1 MSKPTEPWDL
11 AEAFV
16 AALEMGDVDGVA
28 ECCSPDAWVA
38 EVDSPARLARDVT
51 ERGLKVETGDVD
63 SDGERAV
70 AEILVR
76 HPSRPDRPRTVRLLL
91 VHDGTGWEIDGL
103 SLGDLHADAFLAG
116 KLSARPIPAVVPE
129 EGALDGLSRDN
140 RVGRRFALRQAQV
153 AAAGGTIRVVSARAF
168 TKIDRAELVVRTELP
183 DHVSTDAWLYVDLLD
198 GTVLAEDSHPS
209 WGSFFAARA
218 DEVDDAEAVP
228 EPPDFE

>member
-1 MSKPTEPWDL
+1 MSKPAEPWDL
-11 AEAFV
+11 VDAFV
-16 AALEMGDVDGVA
+16 SALEIGDLDGVA
-28 ECCSPDAWVA
+28 ECCSADAWLA
-38 EVDSPARLARDVT
+38 EADSPARLAHQVT

-91 VHDGTGWEIDGL
+91 IHEGSGWEIDGL

-116 KLSARPIPAVVPE
+116 KLPARPVPVAAPT
-129 EGALDGLSRDN
+129 EGALDGLGREN

-153 AAAGGTIRVVSARAF
+153 TAAGGTIRVVNARAF
-168 TKIDRAELVVRTELP
+168 AKIGRAELVVRTELP

-198 GTVLAEDSHPS
+198 GTVLAEDAHPS
-209 WGSFFAARA
+209 WGSFFAVQA
-218 DEVDDAEAVP
+218 DEVVDTEPVP
-228 EPPDFE
+228 VPPDFE